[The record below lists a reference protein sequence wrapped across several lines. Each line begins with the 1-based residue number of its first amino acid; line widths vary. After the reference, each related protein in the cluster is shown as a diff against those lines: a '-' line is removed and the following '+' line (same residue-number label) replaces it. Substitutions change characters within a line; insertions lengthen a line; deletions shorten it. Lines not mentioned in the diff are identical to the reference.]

1 MDTDAHRSTFV
12 FLYGPPAVGKA
23 TIGKLLADQ
32 TGFALAQNHALIDAI
47 TPVFGFGTDGF
58 VELVAR
64 FRSQLFETAAR
75 DGLDVIVT
83 YCYAPEDEPEMR
95 GYVDSIRKHGGRVLF
110 VQLAAGRASL
120 RSRVDEP
127 SRRERGKL
135 VDVASLDEVLARW
148 DFSQPVPFE
157 PNLRLDTDTLT
168 PAEAAEHVIRQY
180 DIEPRTPD

>member
-1 MDTDAHRSTFV
+1 MADDPPSTFV

-23 TIGKLLADQ
+23 TIGRLLADR
-32 TGFALAQNHALIDAI
+32 TGFALAQNHSLIDAI

-64 FRSQLFETAAR
+64 FRAQLFETAAR
-75 DGLDVIVT
+75 DGLDVVVT

-95 GYVDSIRKHGGRVLF
+95 GYVDSIRKQGGRVLF
-110 VQLAAGRASL
+110 AQLAASDASL
-120 RSRVDEP
+120 RARVIEP
-127 SRRERGKL
+127 SRRAHGKL

-157 PNLRLDTDTLT
+157 PSLRLDTDALT
-168 PAEAAEHVIRQY
+168 PAEAAESIIREY
-180 DIEPRTPD
+180 GLERRGLG